1 MEQELLKVTE
11 LAARLGVS
19 PQAVYKRLK
28 TTFNRYVVIVDGVTM
43 IDAAAVE
50 VAKKR
55 ATIQPTNNQPQHNNN
70 PTNPTVDNPISDELR
85 RKIEEQKDIIERL
98 QKELEEARAD
108 IKKKDEQLENITARL
123 LNIAESQNEL
133 VRNSQ
138 VLVAQAQTQK
148 KGFFARLFAPK
159 ERKENVY
166 TDN

>member
-50 VAKKR
+50 AAKKR
-55 ATIQPTNNQPQHNNN
+55 TTIQPTRNTTATQQQPNQPN
-70 PTNPTVDNPISDELR
+70 PTNPIGDELR
-85 RKIEEQKDIIERL
+85 QTIAEQKETIERL
-98 QKELEEARAD
+98 QKELDEARAD